1 LRRRDSINKIARK
14 NPHLSH
20 LVSSGWGINGM
31 VGSRLLAFA
40 AVIVSA
46 LVVAVF
52 SVRGFAPESA
62 RDFEE
67 CVEALGAAP
76 SFSRSGP
83 PTSRDGREA
92 NCDARFAGRRKPG
105 GGYTYYDFMQG
116 RNFDIA
122 GPNPTVEERNRIDRE
137 YIDFLDVQRRQTVA
151 AEMAKRRD
159 EQLRAD
165 IERER
170 QAVGPPLV
178 LTPRNTSSLAAK
190 QPTDR
195 LQSTH
200 CEDNSL
206 ACGWSKISAVVR
218 NAFASSSKAK
228 P

>member
-1 LRRRDSINKIARK
+1 
-14 NPHLSH
+14 
-20 LVSSGWGINGM
+20 M
-31 VGSRLLAFA
+31 VGTRLLAFVP
-40 AVIVSA
+40 VIVSA
-46 LVVAVF
+46 LVVVAVL
-52 SVRGFAPESA
+52 SVRGSAPESA

-67 CVEALGAAP
+67 CVETLGASP
-76 SFSRSGP
+76 SFSQSGP
-83 PTSRDGREA
+83 PSNEDGREV

-137 YIDFLDVQRRQTVA
+137 YIGFLDIQRRQTVA

-170 QAVGPPLV
+170 QPVGPPLV

-195 LQSTH
+195 SKLTR

-206 ACGWSKISAVVR
+206 ACGWSKLSAVVR